1 MFEPIDRVMKMRR
14 GDSAVPRRTQIA
26 GQDHMLSYITPQEA
40 GILQLLGGSGRPGP
54 AGIPAFDG
62 HVGGADPDSG
72 PGGFGGGFDSDD
84 RGGPDDDFDPL
95 EGTVTRDASTGART
109 SFTATPGTGD
119 YGGYEDDFF
128 SLDQPATS
136 GGGVLTPEASFRS
149 AESITDRN
157 PYGRRGFF
165 TRVFGIDPRKIDYTS
180 NLSPRA
186 RAQIA
191 GNQFSKFANPQN
203 IRGRLGF
210 NPAFPDASVET
221 PGRLRAGLQ
230 SGLLPRSFETAYGPT
245 ATYNV
250 KRSPMDTAA
259 LLAMPTGLGILAD
272 QLSNKTAGF
281 DPSAQFTEATQNL
294 GALTGGQ
301 ATPGFRPADATE
313 SGDFSPFGSLT
324 QGINQGIGA
333 LEDVVGGIFTGAGD
347 FFNTLDPEQGRRAR
361 AAAQA
366 QQAQT
371 QTFVPKERSVFDNF
385 KTNIMKIPE
394 TIEDLFTPA
403 PVVSTSSLDFMPRG
417 ASLDLAGFESR
428 FAPAPAIAPE
438 TQQEL
443 DAFSMGLPGV
453 QATPTVTSEFLT
465 GTSADFSPAQRDA
478 INAAGNAAF
487 EEATRSGRN
496 ATAAR
501 IRAENEAKIDALR
514 SNQQSS
520 TEVEQQSSVSPDLF
534 GVSRRQV
541 ATVPAGQFFSENPE
555 ALAAIDSD
563 AVRSAVMDPGTRQGF
578 FVDDVT
584 GEISREL
591 PGGSGIRAVVG
602 QIPGMEAPVDFSL
615 PSLSDLAEGIAG
627 IGSTIRGL
635 GSNPLRAEAERRRQT
650 TSGNVFRPST

>member
-40 GILQLLGGSGRPGP
+40 GILQLLGGSGAPGP
-54 AGIPAFDG
+54 AGIPAFPPDRGMGSGGDPGFDG
-62 HVGGADPDSG
+62 S
-72 PGGFGGGFDSDD
+72 GFDSGYESDYAGGGGGITAADLADDENYDQSLQQDIAMGNFAKQGGDD
-84 RGGPDDDFDPL
+84 RGFEYGRNYMGDGRYTAARDSYANARAGLAGLRDFYASDPF
-95 EGTVTRDASTGART
+95 GTD
-109 SFTATPGTGD
+109 GTGRGLGRGAYD
-119 YGGYEDDFF
+119 
-128 SLDQPATS
+128 ATM
-136 GGGVLTPEASFRS
+136 G
-149 AESITDRN
+149 ITARN
-157 PYGRRGFF
+157 PFGFEGVMSRRL
-165 TRVFGIDPRKIDYTS
+165 GIDPRNIDYRS

-186 RAQIA
+186 RAAIA
-191 GNQFSKFANPQN
+191 ANQFSKYANPQN
-203 IRGRLGF
+203 IRGRVGENL
-210 NPAFPDASVET
+210 NFPDYSVET
-221 PGRLRAGLQ
+221 PGKLRPGLQ
-230 SGLLPRSFETAYGPT
+230 SGLFPRSFETAYGPT

-259 LLAMPTGLGILAD
+259 LLAMPPALGILAD

-281 DPSAQFTEATQNL
+281 DPSETFNVASQNL

-313 SGDFSPFGSLT
+313 SGDFSPLGSFG

-333 LEDVVGGIFTGAGD
+333 LENVIGGLFTGAGD

-366 QQAQT
+366 QQAQA
-371 QTFVPKERSVFDNF
+371 QAPVPKERSVFDNF

-394 TIEDLFTPA
+394 TIEDLFTPE

-417 ASLDLAGFESR
+417 ASPDLAGFENR

-478 INAAGNAAF
+478 INAAGNAAAA
-487 EEATRSGRN
+487 EAIRSGRN
-496 ATAAR
+496 ATIAR
-501 IRAENEAKIDALR
+501 ERARNQAKIDALR

-520 TEVEQQSSVSPDLF
+520 TEVEQQSSLDPNRIRDALTGGFTEGIGAMEPAFETAGVLDDLGMAVKSLGGDF
-534 GVSRRQV
+534 V
-541 ATVPAGQFFSENPE
+541 AIPGGYMDKRTGRTYSGSPE
-555 ALAAIDSD
+555 APA
-563 AVRSAVMDPGTRQGF
+563 RTFTGTKKKSVQPF
-578 FVDDVT
+578 S
-584 GEISREL
+584 GESFI
-591 PGGSGIRAVVG
+591 
-602 QIPGMEAPVDFSL
+602 QN
-615 PSLSDLAEGIAG
+615 
-627 IGSTIRGL
+627 IGSMF
-635 GSNPLRAEAERRRQT
+635 
-650 TSGNVFRPST
+650 SG